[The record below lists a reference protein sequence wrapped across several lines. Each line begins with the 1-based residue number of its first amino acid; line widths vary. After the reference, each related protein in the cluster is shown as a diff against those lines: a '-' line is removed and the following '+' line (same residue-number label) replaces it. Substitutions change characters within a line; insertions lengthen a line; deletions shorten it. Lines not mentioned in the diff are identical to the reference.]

1 MCINLLYLVYFF
13 YCAQLTKWLTNTFI
27 IRYYNVFAMRLG
39 TTGNVHSALT
49 ITRFSLCLSYFRKSS
64 AGEGPREGEL
74 EDLHEDE
81 PSS

>member
-1 MCINLLYLVYFF
+1 
-13 YCAQLTKWLTNTFI
+13 
-27 IRYYNVFAMRLG
+27 MRLG
-39 TTGNVHSALT
+39 TTNNVPSALT
-49 ITRFSLCLSYFRKSS
+49 LTHFSFCLSYFRKSS

>member
-13 YCAQLTKWLTNTFI
+13 YCAQLIKLLTNTFI
-27 IRYYNVFAMRLG
+27 IRHYNVFAMRLG
-39 TTGNVHSALT
+39 TTGNDHSALT
-49 ITRFSLCLSYFRKSS
+49 WTRFSFCLSYFRKSS